1 MQIKAPFR
9 QTQPAPP
16 AGGKRPPVAVE
27 LAAEGA
33 LAAAHTAAGQPVT
46 HAFVPLAPGALIP
59 GIAESNIHSAVSVT
73 DALRSA
79 LDQVA
84 PGRKYVTLVV
94 PDTSARVFVLDF
106 DSLSNKPVEALPVLR
121 FRLRKMVPFDV
132 ETAAVSFQV
141 LPAPTDGAYDAGTG
155 AIRVLAIVMPGPILA
170 EYESAV
176 RAAGYEPGAVLPSS
190 LASLAALASGEPALT
205 ANLSNLALTT
215 SVTRGDD
222 LLLYR
227 TVELP
232 MDNAARV
239 AEVQR
244 SIAVASAWFE
254 DHLGR
259 TPREIYYG
267 GAIDPHDFARA
278 VDDPQLSIR
287 ELAPVP
293 AIGALSPLGP
303 IGFAAVNGALAGAA

>member
-1 MQIKAPFR
+1 LKPF
-9 QTQPAPP
+9 PSFA
-16 AGGKRPPVAVE
+16 
-27 LAAEGA
+27 
-33 LAAAHTAAGQPVT
+33 
-46 HAFVPLAPGALIP
+46 
-59 GIAESNIHSAVSVT
+59 SVCAT
-73 DALRSA
+73 
-79 LDQVA
+79 
-84 PGRKYVTLVV
+84 
-94 PDTSARVFVLDF
+94 
-106 DSLSNKPVEALPVLR
+106 
-121 FRLRKMVPFDV
+121 
-132 ETAAVSFQV
+132 
-141 LPAPTDGAYDAGTG
+141 GTG

-176 RAAGYEPGAVLPSS
+176 RAAGYEPGSVLPSS
-190 LASLAALASGEPALT
+190 LASLAALESGEPALT

-259 TPREIYYG
+259 APHELYYG
-267 GAIDPHDFARA
+267 GAIDPRDFARA